1 MNIIGLFK
9 VLGSGKRVLS
19 FYLFT
24 LLPLSMMAQWQRQPT
39 PNDTLQPVRNLGN
52 GKVAFSIYAP
62 NAKEVGFGGDAMP
75 WGAPLQF
82 TKADNGVWTV
92 VISDL
97 KDGVYR
103 YHFTVDGVKVQDPQG
118 ALSAETSALANIGDG
133 KQFYD
138 MRADVPHGAI
148 AQRYYFSKP
157 LNTLRRLHVWTPAGY
172 EKSAN
177 RLPVLY
183 LVHGGGDNDASW
195 PGVGCACNILDNL
208 LAEGKMQPM
217 VVVMPNG
224 SIATKNLMDE
234 VPLFEQD
241 LVTSIIPYI
250 EDNYRV
256 FTDKA
261 HRAMAGL
268 SMGGMETM
276 ETILNDN
283 DKFEYF
289 WVLSAGWF
297 PAQKEQFEGYHQRL
311 AKAASGIKK
320 NVRQLVFTQGDPE
333 DIAYQNGLATLKL
346 FEAEGIKYEFYTA
359 PGGHTWYTWR
369 NNLHQL
375 AQRLFK

>member
-1 MNIIGLFK
+1 MKRILFIFG
-9 VLGSGKRVLS
+9 VMMSVV
-19 FYLFT
+19 
-24 LLPLSMMAQWQRQPT
+24 PMMAQWQMQPT
-39 PNDTLQPVRNLGN
+39 PNDTLQPVRNLGG

-62 NAKEVGFGGDAMP
+62 NAKQVGFGGDAMP
-75 WGAPLQF
+75 WGKPLEF
-82 TKADNGVWTV
+82 TKAENGVWTA

-103 YHFTVDGVKVQDPQG
+103 YNFTVDGVKVQDPKG

-138 MRADVPHGAI
+138 MRTDIPHGAI
-148 AQRYYFSKP
+148 AQRYYYSKV

-172 EKSAN
+172 EKSADK
-177 RLPVLY
+177 LPVLY
-183 LVHGGGDNDASW
+183 LIHGGGYNDASW

-224 SIATKNLMDE
+224 SIPTKNLMDE
-234 VPLFEQD
+234 VPLFERD
-241 LVTSIIPYI
+241 LIESIIPYI

-256 FTDKA
+256 YTDKV
-261 HRAMAGL
+261 HRAMA
-268 SMGGMETM
+268 
-276 ETILNDN
+276 
-283 DKFEYF
+283 
-289 WVLSAGWF
+289 
-297 PAQKEQFEGYHQRL
+297 
-311 AKAASGIKK
+311 
-320 NVRQLVFTQGDPE
+320 
-333 DIAYQNGLATLKL
+333 GLATLKL
-346 FEAEGIKYEFYTA
+346 FDGEGIKYEFYTA

>member
-1 MNIIGLFK
+1 MRKTILTIALAAIS
-9 VLGSGKRVLS
+9 LGAS
-19 FYLFT
+19 
-24 LLPLSMMAQWQRQPT
+24 AQWQMQPT
-39 PNDTLQPVRNLGN
+39 PNDTLQPVRNLGG

-75 WGAPLQF
+75 WGKPLQF
-82 TKADNGVWTV
+82 TKADNGVWTT

-103 YHFTVDGVKVQDPQG
+103 YNFTVDGVKVQDPKG
-118 ALSAETSALANIGDG
+118 LLSPETSALAVISDG

-138 MRADVPHGAI
+138 PRPDIPHGAI
-148 AQRYYFSKP
+148 AQRYYFSKT
-157 LNTLRRLHVWTPAGY
+157 LNTMRRLHVWTPAGY
-172 EKSAN
+172 EKSSDQ
-177 RLPVLY
+177 LPVLY
-183 LVHGGGDNDASW
+183 LIHGGGDNDASW
-195 PGVGCACNILDNL
+195 PGVGCAGIILDNL
-208 LAEGKMQPM
+208 MAEGKMQPM

-241 LVTSIIPYI
+241 LITSIIPYI

-256 FTDKA
+256 LTDKA

-283 DKFEYF
+283 DKFDYF

-297 PAQKEQFEGYHQRL
+297 PAQKEQFEGYRQRL
-311 AKAASGIKK
+311 AKAADGIKK

-346 FEAEGIKYEFYTA
+346 FDAEGIKYEYYTA

-375 AQRLFK
+375 AQRLFKD